1 MSYYEVKEIIRIQN
15 GIHTMTV
22 MNPCKIDK
30 GLSCRFPISIFH
42 QIHIYADHS

>member
-22 MNPCKIDK
+22 MNPCK
-30 GLSCRFPISIFH
+30 L
-42 QIHIYADHS
+42 QITYTVK